1 MKLTFKK
8 AFGFDFMPSDAGFW
22 MLELGKVSY
31 VFAVRETPVT
41 IRVGTFG
48 RTPQEQYAI
57 DLFMTTGNRPFDRE
71 IMTIDVEL
79 DVVPVVLDEMLPR
92 ASEHGVADA
101 VVSQWVDTAFIAIQK
116 FLETYRDC
124 KYLKYRGTDRWNK
137 NQTLVPQMTEHEFN
151 TFLFY
156 ILEADPSHTF
166 VGSFSKG
173 RMLMSESNDGDF
185 SSALQGALRERVP
198 LLRQLIQIAWQRF
211 LDEDYAG
218 TVIYAALAIER
229 ALTGFLRA
237 ELSKVGAGTAS
248 QIDKVLEDT
257 SNRLLCTVL
266 LGVLGGA
273 DVALREQI
281 VEVFNNRNSLAHGKR
296 SGADRD
302 EASHALNVAE
312 AFFTVVRAV

>member
-1 MKLTFKK
+1 
-8 AFGFDFMPSDAGFW
+8 
-22 MLELGKVSY
+22 
-31 VFAVRETPVT
+31 
-41 IRVGTFG
+41 
-48 RTPQEQYAI
+48 
-57 DLFMTTGNRPFDRE
+57 
-71 IMTIDVEL
+71 
-79 DVVPVVLDEMLPR
+79 
-92 ASEHGVADA
+92 
-101 VVSQWVDTAFIAIQK
+101 
-116 FLETYRDC
+116 
-124 KYLKYRGTDRWNK
+124 
-137 NQTLVPQMTEHEFN
+137 
-151 TFLFY
+151 
-156 ILEADPSHTF
+156 
-166 VGSFSKG
+166 
-173 RMLMSESNDGDF
+173 MLMSESNDGDF

-281 VEVFNNRNSLAHGKR
+281 VEVFNYRNSLAHGKR
-296 SGADRD
+296 SGADRV